1 MSEIEYLKNQIR
13 EATEAYD
20 KLSKKETYDKMSSDL
35 RNIYESLVDQ
45 GFTEEQAFTIF
56 MEMLK
61 KGCRT

>member
-20 KLSKKETYDKMSSDL
+20 KLSQKETYDKMSSDL

-45 GFTEEQAFTIF
+45 GFTEEQAFAIF

-61 KGCRT
+61 KWCRT